1 LSVEVCPMA
10 KSAPPGV
17 RATDPLSPAANGSR
31 GCRRVGAG
39 PLRCTAILR
48 EEHASILRLLDSL
61 EISADAIR
69 SGGAVRQDVFVGAFR
84 LINVFVTQCH
94 YAKDAYLLT
103 VLRNK
108 GMWPAADILEEHRD
122 SLDFTAAMLR
132 LLPDAVGRDR
142 TARRMLAENAT
153 AYAGFMRA
161 HIRREEMLVFSP
173 ADEVLTGRDDG
184 AAAEAYARIDIQTCC
199 PFSRTPADEV
209 EHVLASAMGLVK
221 ETPPAFRW

>member
-1 LSVEVCPMA
+1 MA
-10 KSAPPGV
+10 KSALPGV
-17 RATDPLSPAANGSR
+17 RATGLLSPAGNRSQGP
-31 GCRRVGAG
+31 RRARAE

-48 EEHASILRLLDSL
+48 EEHSSILRLLDCL
-61 EISADAIR
+61 DISADAIR

-173 ADEVLTGRDDG
+173 ADEILTGRDDG
-184 AAAEAYARIDIQTCC
+184 AAAEAYARTDIQTCC

-209 EHVLASAMGLVK
+209 ERILTSVK
-221 ETPPAFRW
+221 DPVGEVTPARHW